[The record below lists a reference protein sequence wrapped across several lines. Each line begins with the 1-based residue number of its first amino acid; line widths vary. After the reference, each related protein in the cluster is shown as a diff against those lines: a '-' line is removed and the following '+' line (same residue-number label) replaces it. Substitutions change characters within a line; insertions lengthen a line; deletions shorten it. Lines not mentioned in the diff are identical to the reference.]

1 MARAKYQVL
10 ILPYHR
16 EGESVLYCVFKRSDM
31 DAWQFI
37 AGGGEDEDGSE
48 LASAKRE
55 AFEEAGIS
63 TSCRFFPLETLCSIP
78 AECFP
83 KARAVWGEECL
94 VIPEYSFA
102 VELENKELCI
112 SNEHTEYCWADYET
126 ARELLRYDSN
136 KTALFELENKLK
148 LGLIKTEQTKMD
160 ISNLLACPRCGGEL
174 GQDCKC
180 LACGS
185 EYERRMGVYSI
196 LYEDMGEDYG
206 FSAWSFDESD
216 IQKSADEYRAFREEY
231 QSRLTNGCRKA
242 ERMLDEAVQEHVE
255 SCRGIALDI
264 ATGRGMLLSRVMEWN
279 PELSLIGTDID
290 ARILAVTK
298 LVRNCGENVA
308 FVGCDGRHIALK
320 DESVDHAFSF
330 VGIANM
336 PEPEKV
342 ISEIYRILKKG
353 GSFIYKGLFMDR
365 ESEGMRDLQER
376 FGLGRVM
383 DIELLTA
390 LFVDAGFKVVRSEI
404 IASGVWG
411 ENPYDR
417 YPFAGENCNYG
428 LIVVEK

>member
-16 EGESVLYCVFKRSDM
+16 EGDSVLYCVFRRRDM
-31 DAWQFI
+31 DVWQFI
-37 AGGGEDEDGSE
+37 AGGGEDEDAYS

-63 TSCRFFPLETLCSIP
+63 ENCRFFPLETLCSIP
-78 AECFP
+78 TECFP

-102 VELENKELCI
+102 VELENAELCI
-112 SNEHTEYCWADYET
+112 SNEHTEYCWVDYET

-148 LGLIKTEQTKMD
+148 LGLIQTEQKMD
-160 ISNLLACPRCGGEL
+160 ISNLLMCPRCGGEL
-174 GQDCKC
+174 DKNCKC

-196 LYEDMGEDYG
+196 LYEDPGEDYG
-206 FSAWSFDESD
+206 FSAWSFDEND
-216 IQKSADEYRAFREEY
+216 LIKSAEEYRAFREEY
-231 QSRLTNGCRKA
+231 QSRLTDGCKQA
-242 ERMLDEAVQEHVE
+242 ERMLDEAVRGFIKD
-255 SCRGIALDI
+255 CRGVAVDI

-279 PELSLIGTDID
+279 PALALIATDID
-290 ARILAVTK
+290 ARILAVTQR
-298 LVRNCGENVA
+298 VRNCGENVA
-308 FVGCDGRHIALK
+308 FIGCDGRHIALK
-320 DESVDHAFSF
+320 SESVDHGFSF

-342 ISEIYRILKKG
+342 ISEIHRILKKG
-353 GSFIYKGLFMDR
+353 GNFIYKGLFMDR

-376 FGLGRVM
+376 YGLGRVM

-390 LFVDAGFKVVRSEI
+390 LFVDAGFKVVKSEI
-404 IASGVWG
+404 IASAAWG
-411 ENPYDR
+411 GNPYDR
-417 YPFAGENCNYG
+417 YPFAGENGNYG

>member
-16 EGESVLYCVFKRSDM
+16 EGESVLYCVFRRRDM
-31 DAWQFI
+31 DVWQFI
-37 AGGGEDEDGSE
+37 AGGGEDEDASV

-63 TSCRFFPLETLCSIP
+63 EGRFFPLETLCSIP
-78 AECFP
+78 TECFP

-94 VIPEYSFA
+94 VIPEHSFA
-102 VELENKELCI
+102 VELENTALAI
-112 SNEHTEYCWADYET
+112 SNEHTEYCWVNYET

-136 KTALFELENKLK
+136 KTALFERDGKLK
-148 LGLIKTEQTKMD
+148 LGIIGEAEQKTMD
-160 ISNLLACPRCGGEL
+160 ISSLLMCPCCGGEL
-174 GQDCKC
+174 DSNCVCLSCKR
-180 LACGS
+180 A
-185 EYERRMGVYSI
+185 YERRMGVYSI

-206 FSAWSFDESD
+206 FSAWSFDEND
-216 IQKSADEYRAFREEY
+216 LRKSAEEYRAFREEY
-231 QSRLTNGCRKA
+231 QSRLTSGCKQA
-242 ERMLDEAVQEHVE
+242 ERRLDEAVRGFIED
-255 SCRGIALDI
+255 CRGVAVDI

-279 PELSLIGTDID
+279 PELNLIGTDID

-320 DESVDHAFSF
+320 DGSVDHVFSF

-336 PEPEKV
+336 PEPEKAV
-342 ISEIYRILKKG
+342 SEVYRILKKG
-353 GSFIYKGLFMDR
+353 GTFIYKGLFMDR
-365 ESEGMRDLQER
+365 ESEGMRDLETR

-383 DIELLTA
+383 NLELLTE
-390 LFVDAGFKVVRSEI
+390 LFKTAGFRVVKSEI
-404 IASGVWG
+404 VASAIWG